1 MKYILETVEVVGN
14 IYKIIMSKERAQ
26 VDNLFDWTAVKN
38 WKTIQ
43 ASDEIQTERQQW
55 KCKTPQISRNT

>member
-26 VDNLFDWTAVKN
+26 VDNLFD
-38 WKTIQ
+38 
-43 ASDEIQTERQQW
+43 
-55 KCKTPQISRNT
+55 